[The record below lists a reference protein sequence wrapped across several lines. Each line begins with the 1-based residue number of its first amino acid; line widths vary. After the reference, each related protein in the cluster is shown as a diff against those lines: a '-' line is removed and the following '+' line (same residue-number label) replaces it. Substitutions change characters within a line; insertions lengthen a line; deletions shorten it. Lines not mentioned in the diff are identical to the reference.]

1 MRSGLYWKIL
11 VGVAAAL
18 VVGVLW
24 FTLARPV
31 LVLPRIRLAPGY
43 SLVDS
48 AAKPVTSEGARG
60 KLTLYSFAYTGCG
73 TDCDAIYATLQA
85 IDQGLAQQ
93 PPRSPEFRFLTLT
106 IDPARDTPEQLAGF
120 ALPFTPQTV
129 EWRWLTGDEK
139 ILKNVSGGAFGVLY
153 QPKADGTI
161 FFAPRYVLVDGE
173 GIVRAVYDG
182 AQLDS
187 AGFLDQ
193 LDLVYEEISQAQG
206 AAKLA
211 YEAAHFFACYPH

>member
-1 MRSGLYWKIL
+1 MKSALYWKIL

-18 VVGVLW
+18 VIGVLW
-24 FTLARPV
+24 FALARPV

-43 SLVDS
+43 SLVD
-48 AAKPVTSEGARG
+48 AAGQAVTSEDGRG
-60 KLTLYSFAYTGCG
+60 KLTLYSFAYSRCTA
-73 TDCDAIYATLQA
+73 DCESIYQTLQS
-85 IDQGLAQQ
+85 IDQSLAQQ
-93 PPRSPEFRFLTLT
+93 PQRVPEFRFVTIT
-106 IDPARDTPEQLAGF
+106 IDPAYDTPQQLAAF
-120 ALPFTPQTV
+120 NLPFTPQAV
-129 EWRWLTGDEK
+129 DWRWLTGEEK

-153 QPKADGTI
+153 QPREDGSV

-187 AGFLDQ
+187 QRFLEQ
-193 LDLVYEEISQAQG
+193 LTLVYEEISQAQG
-206 AAKLA
+206 AARLA